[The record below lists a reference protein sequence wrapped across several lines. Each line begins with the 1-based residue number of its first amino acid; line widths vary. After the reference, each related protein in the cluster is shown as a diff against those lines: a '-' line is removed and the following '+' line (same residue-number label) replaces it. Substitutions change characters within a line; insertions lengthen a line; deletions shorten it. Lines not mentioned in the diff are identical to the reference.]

1 MDSEIGREWDGK
13 VKMNVGHLSQRAS
26 LFVCGNGIV
35 NRLVFN
41 WKEFCKAIYLVIM
54 SYRR

>member
-41 WKEFCKAIYLVIM
+41 WKELYKAIYLVIM